1 MNPSFTRGSSLE
13 RSQRRGFQLSDYYSK
28 LVEQLRSSK
37 TLKVTSLLRGLIPL
51 FFRVNNSTF
60 QRRFLR
66 NLLGLNFFLNLSGP
80 TGHRSVAPVDKRR
93 SYLFPPSYSEGVSG
107 ARRSRDRARASWTC
121 TELSC
126 KFIFQRA
133 TGSPGAASREA
144 PLG

>member
-1 MNPSFTRGSSLE
+1 MGEGESMKERKKKKKKILLHSQASKSEYISTHVYRNRRVNPSFTRGSSLE
-13 RSQRRGFQLSDYYSK
+13 RSQRRGFQLSADYYSK

-80 TGHRSVAPVDKRR
+80 TGYRFR
-93 SYLFPPSYSEGVSG
+93 G
-107 ARRSRDRARASWTC
+107 
-121 TELSC
+121 
-126 KFIFQRA
+126 
-133 TGSPGAASREA
+133 PG
-144 PLG
+144 

>member
-1 MNPSFTRGSSLE
+1 MGEGESMKERKKKKKKILLHSQASKSEYISTHVYRNRRVNPSFTRGSSLE

-80 TGHRSVAPVDKRR
+80 TDR
-93 SYLFPPSYSEGVSG
+93 PPFHG
-107 ARRSRDRARASWTC
+107 
-121 TELSC
+121 
-126 KFIFQRA
+126 
-133 TGSPGAASREA
+133 PG
-144 PLG
+144 